1 MGDVPIDIHVD
12 KAQAW
17 LEDRSSKSS
26 RLRSLRNLVEPAKFL
41 VAATE
46 YELPALVR
54 KTERVY
60 LQIKDSLSKEE
71 EYGKRADAAR
81 RRSAA
86 ACEEWDLRTEDLESG
101 EPSRLCKNLKALP
114 VLFDAVVKYIKVSCS
129 PSFAS
134 GRPFAHRLPQ
144 SLSLSSLGPVGG
156 RGHGSGVL
164 RQARWSPGDLGRDP
178 RARAGRMLH

>member
-86 ACEEWDLRTEDLESG
+86 ACEEWDLRTERRTWIVGSPQG
-101 EPSRLCKNLKALP
+101 FARTSRPCQ
-114 VLFDAVVKYIKVSCS
+114 CS
-129 PSFAS
+129 ST
-134 GRPFAHRLPQ
+134 Q
-144 SLSLSSLGPVGG
+144 
-156 RGHGSGVL
+156 
-164 RQARWSPGDLGRDP
+164 W
-178 RARAGRMLH
+178 